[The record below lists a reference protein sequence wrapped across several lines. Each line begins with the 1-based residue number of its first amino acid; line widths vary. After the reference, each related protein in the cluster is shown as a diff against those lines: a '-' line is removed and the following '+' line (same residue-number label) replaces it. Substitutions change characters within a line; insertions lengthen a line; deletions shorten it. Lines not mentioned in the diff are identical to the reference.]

1 MKVLEVGLPIVAPAA
16 MADVD
21 QAAIA
26 TLQSQQNCSAEEGLA
41 VLIERAGE
49 AIAAQARQMLGSC
62 YGKRVLVL
70 VGKGNNGKDGKSAAR
85 RLSFWGAQVIFVD
98 AVAEEGA
105 EAGVGEGAE
114 VGVGFDLII
123 DAAYG
128 TGLSRLHVLPAG
140 LASLADVSA
149 ESPEAIPSAQSPRPP
164 ILAVDIP
171 SGVHGVT
178 GEVLGEALKA
188 DRTITFGAHKP
199 GQLFGA
205 GRELCGEIQVANIG
219 LDVSSSTI
227 RLLTTQD
234 LQDLLPQR
242 NPQAHKW
249 NAACWAIGGSSGMTG
264 ALSLTAQAA
273 YRAGA
278 GYVRVSSPGTAVAS
292 FNVKPSRGVTSR
304 GAAFQGK
311 SFRAERLQIEPTE
324 AVGYS
329 LPAGNW
335 APYIL
340 DTLRQSPKFHSL
352 MIGPGLAPSRPNQ
365 DSLNQLVR
373 NLNQLLGKTEPSPVG
388 SPAPKGL
395 KTLILDGGALEALS
409 KNQKL
414 RLNPNVILTP
424 HDKEFEYLT
433 GQRPGKDR
441 IAACGNLASEL
452 NAIVLLKGATTV
464 VCHPDGQALLSSA
477 GDERLA
483 TAGTGDVLT
492 GVIGALAAQGLDAF
506 LAAGLAAE
514 LHGKA
519 SRLGAVRGMT
529 ASDLPALIS
538 QFSSDLLSGR
548 SAASSD

>member
-16 MADVD
+16 MVDID

-205 GRELCGEIQVANIG
+205 GRELCGEIHVANIG

-249 NAACWAIGGSSGMTG
+249 NAACWAIGGSPGMTG

-278 GYVRVSSPGTAVAS
+278 GYVRVSTP
-292 FNVKPSRGVTSR
+292 
-304 GAAFQGK
+304 
-311 SFRAERLQIEPTE
+311 AERLQIEPTE

-388 SPAPKGL
+388 SPAPKG
-395 KTLILDGGALEALS
+395 
-409 KNQKL
+409 
-414 RLNPNVILTP
+414 
-424 HDKEFEYLT
+424 
-433 GQRPGKDR
+433 
-441 IAACGNLASEL
+441 
-452 NAIVLLKGATTV
+452 
-464 VCHPDGQALLSSA
+464 
-477 GDERLA
+477 
-483 TAGTGDVLT
+483 
-492 GVIGALAAQGLDAF
+492 
-506 LAAGLAAE
+506 
-514 LHGKA
+514 
-519 SRLGAVRGMT
+519 
-529 ASDLPALIS
+529 
-538 QFSSDLLSGR
+538 
-548 SAASSD
+548 